1 MIIVPFYA
9 NFQAKLV
16 AFSASSIFKKIAVLS
31 LFTLSFTGVF
41 AQNCTIDTDLA
52 TVDGWSTLKETT
64 DFGGSTFIACETGV
78 LSSITLKVHEKS
90 TFQPNATLFLEEG
103 IGDAANGEIGAA
115 DYQQKITI
123 SGKGASTV
131 MQLTKPFFVKKGT
144 TYTWYLQKD
153 ATAGLLIQ
161 AATIEPN
168 NTYLEGGTW
177 YNNAMYATMDNVFSV
192 EIEGD
197 K

>member
-1 MIIVPFYA
+1 MIIVPLSA
-9 NFQAKLV
+9 NFQAKLGKI
-16 AFSASSIFKKIAVLS
+16 SAPSIFKKIAVLS

-52 TVDGWSTLKETT
+52 TVDGWSTLKTDT
-64 DFGGSTFIACETGV
+64 DFGGSTFIACETGI
-78 LSSITLKVHEKS
+78 LTAITLKVHDES
-90 TFQPNATLFLEEG
+90 TFQPNATLFLEVG
-103 IGDAANGEIGAA
+103 VGDATNDELGKA
-115 DYQQKITI
+115 DYQQTTAI
-123 SGKGASTV
+123 SGAGASTTI
-131 MQLTKPFFVKKGT
+131 QLTKPFLVKKGE

-153 ATAGLLIQ
+153 ATAGVLIQ